1 MTDGRPLSLDTT
13 RFRSELLEER
23 ARVQAALA
31 SLRDS
36 HPGSLDD
43 EVDEIADGSDTHVA
57 DTASATLGREIDYTL
72 GENSGHVLAEIDG
85 ALARIEAGTYGTCA
99 VCGKEIAPERLEAYP
114 WASLCIDD
122 ARKAERG

>member
-1 MTDGRPLSLDTT
+1 MSIDTE
-13 RFRSELLEER
+13 RFHAELMQER
-23 ARVQAALA
+23 ERVRAAIA
-31 SLRDS
+31 NLRES

-43 EVDEIADGSDTHVA
+43 EVEEISNGSDSHVG
-57 DTASATLGREIDYTL
+57 DSASATLGREIDYTL
-72 GENSGHVLAEIDG
+72 GENSEQVLAEINT
-85 ALARIEAGTYGTCA
+85 ALKRIEDGTYGTCT